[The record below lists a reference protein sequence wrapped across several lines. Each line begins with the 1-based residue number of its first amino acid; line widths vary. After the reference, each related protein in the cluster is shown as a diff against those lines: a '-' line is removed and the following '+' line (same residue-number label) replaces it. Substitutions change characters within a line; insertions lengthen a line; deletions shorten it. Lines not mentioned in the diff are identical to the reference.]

1 MARVQLKQP
10 EELSEESKK
19 AYEELNSKG
28 KITNMKLAML
38 QDYGTYK
45 AFMGWY
51 DSWASLVKVV
61 GQRAATIYA
70 HSVSTTNGCLLCS
83 LFFIS
88 DLRELGL
95 DPNNFELSENE
106 SLLRQLGQ
114 HIVKDPTNV
123 SDELLNGLRKY
134 YNDTE
139 IIVIVG
145 FGAQM
150 QATNNFN
157 SVLGVDVDKRLLPL
171 KEEFKAPT
179 WRENIK

>member
-70 HSVSTTNGCLLCS
+70 HS
-83 LFFIS
+83 
-88 DLRELGL
+88 
-95 DPNNFELSENE
+95 E
-106 SLLRQLGQ
+106 SRLRQLGQ
-114 HIVKDPTNV
+114 QIVKDPTKV

-157 SVLGVDVDKRLLPL
+157 SVLGVDLDKRLLPV

>member
-51 DSWASLVKVV
+51 DSWASLEKTV
-61 GQRAATIYA
+61 GKRAATIYA

-88 DLRELGL
+88 DLKELGL
-95 DPNNFELSENE
+95 DPHNFELAENE
-106 SLLRQLGQ
+106 KLLQQLGQ
-114 HIVKDPTNV
+114 QLVKDPTKV
-123 SDELLNGLRKY
+123 SNELLDGLRKFY
-134 YNDTE
+134 PDTE
-139 IIVIVG
+139 LILIVG

-157 SVLGVDVDKRLLPL
+157 SVLGVDVDKRLLPI
-171 KEEFKAPT
+171 KDEFKAPT